1 MMAPTRINSHY
12 YLSLRK
18 KRKIHNRR
26 RKQLIHLK
34 DQVKASETK
43 SVVITVIA
51 LCIVFA
57 IIAYFKPQ

>member
-1 MMAPTRINSHY
+1 MTTTKINSHY
-12 YLSLRK
+12 YRSLRK
-18 KRKIHNRR
+18 KRKIHNGR
-26 RKQLIHLK
+26 RKQLIHLR

-43 SVVITVIA
+43 SVLITVIA